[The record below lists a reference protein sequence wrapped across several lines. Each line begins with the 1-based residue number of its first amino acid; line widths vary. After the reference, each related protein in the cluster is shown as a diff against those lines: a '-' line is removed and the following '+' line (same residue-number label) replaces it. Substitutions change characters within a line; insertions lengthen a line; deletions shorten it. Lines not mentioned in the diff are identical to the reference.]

1 MHNENAKLK
10 APIKEW
16 LFFTLMFFLLYDLIW
31 IVADYDDFICS
42 LENEGCL
49 WMVGDFFYCGTF
61 SFLSLSINH
70 VLLRKGIFNLAK
82 TD

>member
-42 LENEGCL
+42 LEN
-49 WMVGDFFYCGTF
+49 
-61 SFLSLSINH
+61 
-70 VLLRKGIFNLAK
+70 
-82 TD
+82 